1 MPSPIAREFLGW
13 DQPLLP
19 SAVRW
24 LAQKYA
30 RPDELNF
37 GEVIV
42 VVPGRRAGR
51 RLLELLVLRAE
62 QDRRRLIPPRIV
74 TLGAL
79 PEQLYPLQRPL
90 ANDLVQQ
97 LTWTQVLRESIPARR
112 AWIVPRPPAESDTLA
127 WWTLGTL
134 LWHQHCELAADGR
147 DFADVARL
155 GRELPGFGESDRWDA
170 LRELQT
176 EYLRRLDELQ
186 LWDVQTARL
195 VAIQQR
201 EPQTERDLV
210 LVGTVDM
217 NRATRQI
224 LDLVADRVTA
234 LVAAPPDRADQFDEH
249 GCLRPTAW
257 QEAVVEIALERI
269 RVCDGPAEQ
278 AEQVAAELSSLG
290 GRYRADEVVVG
301 LADDRLGPF
310 VERELTNR
318 GVGTRW
324 IEGTRLGD
332 SGPCR
337 LLLAAAELLERN
349 RFEDAAAFVRHPD
362 VSEALGMQ
370 VNLANLD
377 EAFGEHLP
385 LGPDTLLAMLQQQSS
400 SEVAERLLQSV
411 QKLLTPLRGGPRRL
425 AEWAEPLRSWLSV
438 LYENREADESSPGG
452 RVEVVALSKLSD
464 VLGELADLP
473 PSIAPTVTVSE
484 AIRCA
489 VRRIADEFL
498 PPELVANAVEM
509 LGWLELPLD
518 DTPVAMV
525 TSFNEG
531 FVPTSLNSDLFLPN
545 ELRRALGL
553 NDNARRYARDAYAV
567 TLLQQ
572 TRREVV
578 WLVGR
583 RDVDGDPLVPSRLLF
598 AIPPEELPQRVLN
611 LMESRLPSNP
621 QRERGSDE
629 TSDSESGTFDSLAD
643 PSSYI
648 DIPAPPQVIAS
659 LRMTELQQP
668 ARELTLSVTEFKSYL
683 ACPYR
688 YFLRHKLKLESLED
702 SAVEM
707 DALAFGRTL
716 HEVLRRFGDSEARD
730 WVDAERLR
738 ERLLEWLD
746 QVAFEQYGSRRRAAV
761 NVQLKQMES
770 RLEAF
775 AGWQA
780 NWRRKGW
787 RIEHVEKSIDPDTLP
802 GLPPVFQVEGVS
814 VWLRGRLDRID
825 CHETSGEW
833 VIFDYKSGDK
843 GLRPDESHRKK
854 RDWIDLQLPL
864 YRHLAKTLALP
875 NETQL
880 GYINLPKDL
889 AGVGEQIAD
898 WTADDLADADQK
910 AQEVA
915 LAIARREF
923 WPKREL
929 PAGQFAEFNDICQVG
944 VFGS

>member
-1 MPSPIAREFLGW
+1 
-13 DQPLLP
+13 
-19 SAVRW
+19 
-24 LAQKYA
+24 
-30 RPDELNF
+30 
-37 GEVIV
+37 
-42 VVPGRRAGR
+42 
-51 RLLELLVLRAE
+51 
-62 QDRRRLIPPRIV
+62 
-74 TLGAL
+74 
-79 PEQLYPLQRPL
+79 
-90 ANDLVQQ
+90 
-97 LTWTQVLRESIPARR
+97 
-112 AWIVPRPPAESDTLA
+112 
-127 WWTLGTL
+127 
-134 LWHQHCELAADGR
+134 
-147 DFADVARL
+147 
-155 GRELPGFGESDRWDA
+155 
-170 LRELQT
+170 
-176 EYLRRLDELQ
+176 
-186 LWDVQTARL
+186 
-195 VAIQQR
+195 
-201 EPQTERDLV
+201 
-210 LVGTVDM
+210 
-217 NRATRQI
+217 
-224 LDLVADRVTA
+224 
-234 LVAAPPDRADQFDEH
+234 
-249 GCLRPTAW
+249 
-257 QEAVVEIALERI
+257 
-269 RVCDGPAEQ
+269 
-278 AEQVAAELSSLG
+278 
-290 GRYRADEVVVG
+290 
-301 LADDRLGPF
+301 
-310 VERELTNR
+310 
-318 GVGTRW
+318 
-324 IEGTRLGD
+324 
-332 SGPCR
+332 
-337 LLLAAAELLERN
+337 
-349 RFEDAAAFVRHPD
+349 
-362 VSEALGMQ
+362 
-370 VNLANLD
+370 
-377 EAFGEHLP
+377 
-385 LGPDTLLAMLQQQSS
+385 
-400 SEVAERLLQSV
+400 
-411 QKLLTPLRGGPRRL
+411 
-425 AEWAEPLRSWLSV
+425 
-438 LYENREADESSPGG
+438 
-452 RVEVVALSKLSD
+452 
-464 VLGELADLP
+464 
-473 PSIAPTVTVSE
+473 
-484 AIRCA
+484 
-489 VRRIADEFL
+489 
-498 PPELVANAVEM
+498 
-509 LGWLELPLD
+509 
-518 DTPVAMV
+518 
-525 TSFNEG
+525 
-531 FVPTSLNSDLFLPN
+531 
-545 ELRRALGL
+545 
-553 NDNARRYARDAYAV
+553 
-567 TLLQQ
+567 
-572 TRREVV
+572 
-578 WLVGR
+578 
-583 RDVDGDPLVPSRLLF
+583 VDGDPLVPSRLLF